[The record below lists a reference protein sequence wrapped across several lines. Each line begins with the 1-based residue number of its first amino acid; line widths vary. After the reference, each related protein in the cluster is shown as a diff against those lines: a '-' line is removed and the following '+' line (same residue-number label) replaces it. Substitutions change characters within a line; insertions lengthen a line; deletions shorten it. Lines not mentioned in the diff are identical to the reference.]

1 MNDKAHSMRSDQE
14 KNSHTD
20 HFHKMEYTAPKLISY
35 GQVRT
40 LTQAGSAGKPEQSS
54 GQGAASKKA

>member
-1 MNDKAHSMRSDQE
+1 MNDKTHSPRSDQE

-20 HFHKMEYTAPKLISY
+20 HFQKIEYTAPKLIGY

-40 LTQAGSAGKPEQSS
+40 LTQSDSS
-54 GQGAASKKA
+54 VVY